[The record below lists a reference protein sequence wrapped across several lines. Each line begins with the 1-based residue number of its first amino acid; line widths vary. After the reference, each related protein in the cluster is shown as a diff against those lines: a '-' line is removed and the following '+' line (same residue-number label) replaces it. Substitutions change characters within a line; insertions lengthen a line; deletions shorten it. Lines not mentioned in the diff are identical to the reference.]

1 MKNLKIKL
9 SIIVVLIILPVIFAV
24 AVGFCANVMTT
35 DSYSFTVIADTSAP
49 YTDGHLPASSATNIA
64 LGSNIVVHVKD
75 DETGV
80 DVNTIV
86 MIVNGVTVTP
96 DITGNSGDYTLT
108 YDPASDFQHG
118 QTVYVTVDASDL
130 AN

>member
-1 MKNLKIKL
+1 MKRLIIKL
-9 SIIVVLIILPVIFAV
+9 SIIGVFIILTVIFT
-24 AVGFCANVMTT
+24 AVGFCANAMAT
-35 DSYSFTVIADTSAP
+35 DSYSFTVITDTTAP
-49 YTDGHLPASSATNIA
+49 YTDGHVPASSATNIT

-86 MIVNGVTVTP
+86 MKVNGVTVSP
-96 DITGNSGDYTLT
+96 VITGTAADYTLT
-108 YDPASDFQHG
+108 YDPSSDFQHG

-130 AN
+130 AS

>member
-1 MKNLKIKL
+1 M
-9 SIIVVLIILPVIFAV
+9 VVFIILPVLFA
-24 AVGFCANVMTT
+24 AVGFCANPMTT
-35 DSYSFTVIADTSAP
+35 DSYSFSVIAYTIAP
-49 YTDGHLPASSATNIA
+49 YTDGHVPVSGAANITP
-64 LGSNIVVHVKD
+64 GTNIVVHVKD

-86 MIVNGVTVTP
+86 MKVNGVTVSP
-96 DITGNSGDYTLT
+96 DITGTSADYTLT